1 MAGDSESAVEAGR
14 AGGEWTADTPGGI
27 AYTMGSTVSFACLDT
42 LIKYLTASYP
52 VLELAWA
59 RYVFQLV
66 LLPFVLRGTR
76 LRDLLRT
83 KRLGLQIVRS
93 MLLVGATL
101 TFFFAVRS
109 IPIADA
115 AAIGMVAPLLI
126 TALAIPLLGEKV
138 GPRRWTAV
146 AVGMVGALVII
157 RPGFGVFD
165 WAALCPWPAPPA
177 TPSTRSPRA
186 SSPPSIRRPQPSS
199 IRAWLEY
206 WC

>member
-1 MAGDSESAVEAGR
+1 MAGQSERAVAAPQ

-109 IPIADA
+109 IPIGHRARSRPRETPTNRSRQ
-115 AAIGMVAPLLI
+115 IH
-126 TALAIPLLGEKV
+126 
-138 GPRRWTAV
+138 PRRADH
-146 AVGMVGALVII
+146 
-157 RPGFGVFD
+157 RK
-165 WAALCPWPAPPA
+165 LC
-177 TPSTRSPRA
+177 TPRHQIFRRHAA
-186 SSPPSIRRPQPSS
+186 SS
-199 IRAWLEY
+199 
-206 WC
+206 